1 MIKRFLHNFTE
12 AAGRG
17 AGYVVGGRGGNDLY
31 GWVKSGEAKKAVS
44 KLGKDAAEA
53 AREARDALVEAGE
66 EAGHAIQEGVQGLR
80 GRFSTGDEEAG
91 GREEQ
96 DARARGARA
105 ARTAPDAG
113 EAEAELSD
121 DDRAALEAQ
130 QQARAAGITARC
142 THCDAPV
149 RVAPGAELARCPS
162 CDRRFWIE
170 LAERD

>member
-31 GWVKSGEAKKAVS
+31 DWVKSGEAKKALG
-44 KLGKDAAEA
+44 KLGKDAAGA
-53 AREARDALVEAGE
+53 AREAKDALVEAGE

-80 GRFSTGDEEAG
+80 GRFSEDEAE

-96 DARARGARA
+96 ARARDARASRA
-105 ARTAPDAG
+105 AAEA
-113 EAEAELSD
+113 EAEAELSE
-121 DDRAALEAQ
+121 DDRAALEARQ
-130 QQARAAGITARC
+130 RARAAGITARC

-149 RVAPGAELARCPS
+149 QVAPDAELARCSS
-162 CDRRFWIE
+162 CGRRFWIE